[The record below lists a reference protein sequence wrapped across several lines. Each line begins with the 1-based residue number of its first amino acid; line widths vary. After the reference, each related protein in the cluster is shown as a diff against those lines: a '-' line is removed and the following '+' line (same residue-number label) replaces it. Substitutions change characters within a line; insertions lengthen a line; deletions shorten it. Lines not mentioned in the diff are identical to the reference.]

1 MRKLQVSY
9 HLIIPITLNS
19 FIIIIDGVA
28 LATSEDMYA
37 FSSIFASGGSVTKTV
52 ADLDKIVKA
61 DEQSDKS
68 KRDADLAKSKEVA
81 DMVSE
86 EAQFTKKYL
95 NSKEFKQKQEEKKK
109 AIIELEQLST
119 NDATSA
125 FAAL

>member
-1 MRKLQVSY
+1 
-9 HLIIPITLNS
+9 
-19 FIIIIDGVA
+19 
-28 LATSEDMYA
+28 MYA

-95 NSKEFKQKQEEKKK
+95 NSKEFK
-109 AIIELEQLST
+109 
-119 NDATSA
+119 
-125 FAAL
+125 